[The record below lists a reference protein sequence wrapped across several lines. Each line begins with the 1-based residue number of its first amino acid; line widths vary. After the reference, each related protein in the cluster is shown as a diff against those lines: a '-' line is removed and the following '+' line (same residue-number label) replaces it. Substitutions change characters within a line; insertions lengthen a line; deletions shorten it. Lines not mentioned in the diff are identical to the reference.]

1 MGDEARVLVRHPPC
15 LTCPQIV
22 HSNVQPAAGGLR
34 LVAAAGYRQP
44 AGAKPEPATNQFL
57 KEGLKM
63 EGGAYVTG
71 DSVEKVTSFYLK
83 QPGLKQMPG
92 ADAKQSGFTGK
103 GVHVT
108 IQNPW
113 LEVKSSKMMNNTL
126 VSIVKQ

>member
-1 MGDEARVLVRHPPC
+1 MKKVIVMGLAALW
-15 LTCPQIV
+15 IG
-22 HSNVQPAAGGLR
+22 AAGAEKLHG
-34 LVAAAGYRQP
+34 VEVYP
-44 AGAKPEPATNQFL
+44 GAKPEPATNQFL

-63 EGGAYVTG
+63 QGGAYVTG